1 VEDDMTAGLGS
12 TGNGDRGTADPSRLC
27 GPRRD
32 TALARMAD
40 ETFDLVVIGGGVTG
54 CGTALDAASRGLSVA
69 LVEMTDYA
77 AGTSSRSGKLI
88 HGGLRYLEQLDFALV
103 REALR
108 ERDLMLR
115 RLCPHL
121 VRPVP
126 FLFPLTHR
134 VWERAYVGTGI
145 ALYDV
150 LGGAKTVPRHR
161 HLSKRGAL
169 AVAPA
174 LRPDALTG
182 AITFHDAQVDDAR
195 HTVTLA
201 RTAAAHGAVLAS
213 SARCTGLL
221 REGGRVRGAHIRD
234 TESGRELTVRARH
247 VISAAGVWTDSVQD
261 MAATEGPGTGSGF
274 RVRASKGVHILVP
287 RERIRSGAAIL
298 VRAEDSVLFIR
309 PWGRHWL
316 IGTTDTRWDLNP
328 SEPVPARPDID
339 YLVRNVNRVISPPLS
354 ADEVTGVYAGLRPL
368 LSGDA
373 AATSRLARDHA
384 VGSPAPGLTVV
395 AGGKYTTYRVM
406 ARDAVDAASRDLD
419 RAVPA
424 SRTDEIPLLGAE
436 GYQPDGY
443 RSVFQSAPASR
454 RLSQTRREHLSRRYG
469 GLVTDL
475 LGLMADNPALAEP
488 LPGADDYLLAEALY
502 AVTHEGALHLEDI
515 LARRLHLATETPD
528 GGIQAAEAV
537 APLVGDALGWTAGTV
552 TAEIERYRAWIAA
565 GRASA
570 RQPDDQSAEAAWRE
584 AAGPRAT
591 IASGR

>member
-1 VEDDMTAGLGS
+1 MRPDSSLT
-12 TGNGDRGTADPSRLC
+12 DPSRLSAAQ
-27 GPRRD
+27 REA
-32 TALARMAD
+32 ALARMAD
-40 ETFDLVVIGGGVTG
+40 ETFDVVVVGGGVTG

-103 REALR
+103 RDALA

-126 FLFPLTHR
+126 FLYPLTHR
-134 VWERAYVGTGI
+134 VWERAYVGAGI
-145 ALYDV
+145 ALYDM

-169 AVAPA
+169 GVAPA

-221 REGGRVRGAHIRD
+221 LSGNRVAGVHVHD

-247 VISAAGVWTDSVQD
+247 VISAAGVWTDDVQD
-261 MAATEGPGTGSGF
+261 MAGAPGSGGAGF

-287 RERIRSGAAIL
+287 RERIRSEAAIL

-328 SEPVPARPDID
+328 SDPVPTRRDID
-339 YLVRNVNRVISPPLS
+339 YLVRNVNQVISPPLS
-354 ADEVTGVYAGLRPL
+354 SDMVTGVYAGLRPL

-384 VGSPAPGLTVV
+384 VASPAPGLTAV

-406 ARDAVDAASRDLD
+406 ARDAVTAAGRDLG
-419 RAVPA
+419 RAVPP

-436 GYQPDGY
+436 GYEAVS
-443 RSVFQSAPASR
+443 RSAPA
-454 RLSQTRREHLSRRYG
+454 HLPRRYG
-469 GLVTDL
+469 GLAADL
-475 LGLMADNPALAEP
+475 IRLTEDSPALAAP
-488 LPGADDYLLAEALY
+488 VPGTGDYLMAEAYY

-528 GGIQAAEAV
+528 GGIGAAEAI
-537 APLVGDALGWTAGTV
+537 APLVAGPLGWSPGTV
-552 TAEIERYRAWIAA
+552 TAEIDRYRAWIRA
-565 GRASA
+565 GREGA
-570 RQPDDQSAEAAWRE
+570 RQPDDQSAEAAWRA

>member
-1 VEDDMTAGLGS
+1 MTDS
-12 TGNGDRGTADPSRLC
+12 TDDPSRLSA
-27 GPRRD
+27 GQRD
-32 TALARMAD
+32 AALARMAD
-40 ETFDLVVIGGGVTG
+40 ETFDVVVVGGGVTG

-103 REALR
+103 RDALR

-115 RLCPHL
+115 LLCPHL

-126 FLFPLTHR
+126 FLYPLTHR

-145 ALYDV
+145 AMYDM
-150 LGGAKTVPRHR
+150 LGGARTVPRHR

-169 AVAPA
+169 GVAPA
-174 LRPDALTG
+174 LRPDTLTG

-195 HTVTLA
+195 HTVMLA
-201 RTAAAHGAVLAS
+201 RTAAAHGAVVAS

-221 REGGRVRGAHIRD
+221 RSGDRVAGIRVLD

-247 VISAAGVWTDSVQD
+247 VISAAGVWTDGVQD
-261 MAATEGPGTGSGF
+261 MAGGAGPGSGF

-287 RERIRSGAAIL
+287 RERIQSDAAIL

-316 IGTTDTRWDLNP
+316 IGTTDTRWDLDP
-328 SEPVPARPDID
+328 SEPVPTQGDID
-339 YLVRNVNRVISPPLS
+339 YLVRNVNRVISPPLTS
-354 ADEVTGVYAGLRPL
+354 DMVTGVYAGLRPL
-368 LSGDA
+368 LSGNA

-384 VGSPAPGLTVV
+384 VASPAPGLTVV

-406 ARDAVDAASRDLD
+406 ARDAVTAAGRDLGQ
-419 RAVPA
+419 AVPP
-424 SRTDEIPLLGAE
+424 SRTDEIPLLGA
-436 GYQPDGY
+436 DGY
-443 RSVFQSAPASR
+443 EALSRTVPA
-454 RLSQTRREHLSRRYG
+454 HLARRYG
-469 GLVTDL
+469 GLAADL
-475 LGLMADNPALAEP
+475 TRLMAEDPALAEP
-488 LPGADDYLLAEALY
+488 VPGTEDYRMAEAYY
-502 AVTHEGALHLEDI
+502 AATHEGALHLEDI
-515 LARRLHLATETPD
+515 LSRRLHLATETPD
-528 GGIQAAEAV
+528 GGIRAAEAV
-537 APLVGDALGWTAGTV
+537 APLVAGPLGWSPAAV
-552 TAEIERYRAWIAA
+552 SAEIDRYRAWITA
-565 GRASA
+565 GRESA
-570 RQPDDQSAEAAWRE
+570 RQPDDESAEAAWRA